1 MKKFINF
8 TINNRYIVLGVFIL
22 FTAVSIFF
30 SNKVNIN
37 DEMTKYLPNT
47 SETKIGMNIMEEQ
60 FSNIENSS
68 SFNLMFKG
76 LNEEEKQ
83 KICEELKNIKNV
95 SSVTYDNTED
105 YNKDDY
111 TLYLINVDDKADSK
125 TASKVYDEIMEKY
138 KSYEIYT
145 NGDIALDNTDILP
158 LWIPVTAISCAVV
171 ILIIMCES
179 YVEPFLFLV
188 AIFMAVILNSGTNI
202 IFNSV
207 SNITNSISAIL
218 QMALSMDYSIMLM
231 NRFRQEK
238 QKEKDK
244 VKAMKNALYNAFK
257 SISSSSITTIVGLI
271 TLVFMSFT
279 IGADLGLVLA
289 KGVLFS
295 LITIFFVLPTLIL
308 IFDKLITKT
317 KKKSFNFKLNKL
329 GNLSHKLRYPLNILF
344 VLIFVGSYF
353 LKGNLQISYTFSQ
366 VDEISKVFGKSNQ
379 IAVVYKNENEEKIG
393 KLLNELEQ
401 NNKIKSVLGYSNT
414 INEKLPY
421 NELNKKLQDFNS
433 DVNIDDYL
441 LKIIYYKYYNKEE
454 NNKMTFEQ
462 LIDFIE
468 SNYNNENI
476 NDMINSDIKNN
487 INKLKYFVKKDLIN
501 KSLTKDEISN
511 ILGIDKESVNDILVY
526 YNSKNNNLKLTIPEF
541 IKFINNDVLTNKK
554 YSSSIDE
561 KTLSNLK
568 NIEKFTNK
576 TLIQTKMTSSEL
588 SNLFGIDKSL
598 IDSLFTY
605 YISINNIDEKL
616 TLYDFSKF
624 VLENIVT
631 DETYSS
637 TLDSNV
643 VENIKMLNTF
653 SNKDIITKDMTSKEL
668 YNLFGSFGINEDAVN
683 NILMLYYSNTP
694 NFDRNDFMT
703 NNDNYKMSPINFIS
717 IVIKN
722 SENADTLKL
731 YNIMTSGVNE
741 TSYDYKQLSNF
752 IGMDENNIK
761 NIYILYVS
769 KNTSLKLTPIEF
781 INLILDNKDNEMLSK
796 NLDKNIISNL
806 TLLKTIMNSTLN
818 NTKYSS
824 DNLSSLFN
832 IDKNN
837 IALLYGLYTST
848 YTYPNQTISLKTFV
862 EFMLNDVLNN
872 NTYSKSIDEKSK
884 SSLKTVHNIMI
895 SSLNNTKYTKEEMY
909 STLHSFTD
917 KLDKNTIELLYMYYG
932 SQNNYDEKWTLTIEQ
947 MIKFLNTDILNDS
960 RFTSFIDDDIKNK
973 IIESEKTIDD
983 SKNLLVGKE
992 YSRIVINTEFDNEGE
1007 ETFNFIKDLKDK
1019 LKDYENSYVIGDSA
1033 MAYEMNKTFEQE
1045 FNFISILTMLAI
1057 FVVVALTFKSLIIP
1071 LILVLLIQCAVYT
1084 TMGFLSLL
1092 GGTVYFIAILIVQS
1106 ILMGATID
1114 YAIVYTSYY
1123 LESRKSLD
1131 LKEAII
1137 NAYNKSIHTILTSAS
1152 ILTIVTF
1159 IVGIFSSNITS
1170 KICITLCVG
1179 TICST
1184 ILILFL
1190 LPSVLAVFDRI
1201 ISKHK

>member
-1 MKKFINF
+1 
-8 TINNRYIVLGVFIL
+8 
-22 FTAVSIFF
+22 
-30 SNKVNIN
+30 
-37 DEMTKYLPNT
+37 
-47 SETKIGMNIMEEQ
+47 
-60 FSNIENSS
+60 
-68 SFNLMFKG
+68 
-76 LNEEEKQ
+76 
-83 KICEELKNIKNV
+83 
-95 SSVTYDNTED
+95 
-105 YNKDDY
+105 
-111 TLYLINVDDKADSK
+111 
-125 TASKVYDEIMEKY
+125 
-138 KSYEIYT
+138 
-145 NGDIALDNTDILP
+145 
-158 LWIPVTAISCAVV
+158 
-171 ILIIMCES
+171 
-179 YVEPFLFLV
+179 
-188 AIFMAVILNSGTNI
+188 
-202 IFNSV
+202 
-207 SNITNSISAIL
+207 
-218 QMALSMDYSIMLM
+218 
-231 NRFRQEK
+231 
-238 QKEKDK
+238 
-244 VKAMKNALYNAFK
+244 
-257 SISSSSITTIVGLI
+257 
-271 TLVFMSFT
+271 
-279 IGADLGLVLA
+279 
-289 KGVLFS
+289 
-295 LITIFFVLPTLIL
+295 
-308 IFDKLITKT
+308 
-317 KKKSFNFKLNKL
+317 
-329 GNLSHKLRYPLNILF
+329 
-344 VLIFVGSYF
+344 
-353 LKGNLQISYTFSQ
+353 
-366 VDEISKVFGKSNQ
+366 
-379 IAVVYKNENEEKIG
+379 
-393 KLLNELEQ
+393 
-401 NNKIKSVLGYSNT
+401 
-414 INEKLPY
+414 
-421 NELNKKLQDFNS
+421 
-433 DVNIDDYL
+433 
-441 LKIIYYKYYNKEE
+441 
-454 NNKMTFEQ
+454 
-462 LIDFIE
+462 
-468 SNYNNENI
+468 
-476 NDMINSDIKNN
+476 
-487 INKLKYFVKKDLIN
+487 
-501 KSLTKDEISN
+501 
-511 ILGIDKESVNDILVY
+511 
-526 YNSKNNNLKLTIPEF
+526 
-541 IKFINNDVLTNKK
+541 
-554 YSSSIDE
+554 
-561 KTLSNLK
+561 
-568 NIEKFTNK
+568 
-576 TLIQTKMTSSEL
+576 
-588 SNLFGIDKSL
+588 
-598 IDSLFTY
+598 
-605 YISINNIDEKL
+605 
-616 TLYDFSKF
+616 
-624 VLENIVT
+624 
-631 DETYSS
+631 
-637 TLDSNV
+637 
-643 VENIKMLNTF
+643 
-653 SNKDIITKDMTSKEL
+653 
-668 YNLFGSFGINEDAVN
+668 
-683 NILMLYYSNTP
+683 
-694 NFDRNDFMT
+694 
-703 NNDNYKMSPINFIS
+703 
-717 IVIKN
+717 
-722 SENADTLKL
+722 
-731 YNIMTSGVNE
+731 
-741 TSYDYKQLSNF
+741 
-752 IGMDENNIK
+752 
-761 NIYILYVS
+761 
-769 KNTSLKLTPIEF
+769 
-781 INLILDNKDNEMLSK
+781 
-796 NLDKNIISNL
+796 
-806 TLLKTIMNSTLN
+806 MNSTLN